1 MRYAI
6 APIALAAVAAA
17 VAVPQGVTEDITPST
32 SAPAG
37 CSGDYPGTFQI
48 QVVNVTTPAKQKRQ
62 GGGAL
67 ILTLS
72 GGVLKDAQGRTGYI
86 AANRQ
91 FQFDGPAQTGAIYTA
106 GWSVCQNN
114 TLAIG
119 NDVVFQQCLSGT
131 FYNLYDEATEEQCT
145 PIYIEAINAGGAASG
160 AASVMPDGQPTASPQ
175 PVNQIGDGQP
185 QASTGAV
192 TQIGDGQIQAPTG
205 TPVMEMSDGQ
215 ITAATGAPVT
225 QIGDGQIQA
234 PTTTGAPVTQIGDG
248 QIQAPTAAATSSG
261 YVVSQI
267 PDGQIQAPTNATKVS
282 ATPSVM
288 PYTGAATIPTMR
300 SELFGLAAG
309 VLAIAML

>member
-6 APIALAAVAAA
+6 APAALAAVAAA
-17 VAVPQGVTEDITPST
+17 VAVPQGVTENITPST

-48 QVVNVTTPAKQKRQ
+48 QVVNVTAPAKQKRQ
-62 GGGAL
+62 DTSGAL

-119 NDVVFQQCLSGT
+119 SDVIFQQCLSGT
-131 FYNLYDEATEEQCT
+131 FYNLYDEATSAQCS
-145 PIYIEAINAGGAASG
+145 PIYIEAINGGRAASG

-175 PVNQIGDGQP
+175 PVSAI
-185 QASTGAV
+185 
-192 TQIGDGQIQAPTG
+192 
-205 TPVMEMSDGQ
+205 SDG
-215 ITAATGAPVT
+215 
-225 QIGDGQIQA
+225 
-234 PTTTGAPVTQIGDG
+234 
-248 QIQAPTAAATSSG
+248 
-261 YVVSQI
+261 VSFGRTI
-267 PDGQIQAPTNATKVS
+267 L
-282 ATPSVM
+282 
-288 PYTGAATIPTMR
+288 YTCND
-300 SELFGLAAG
+300 
-309 VLAIAML
+309 